1 MDELEEKVEKICLS
15 EFQNL
20 NGRESDE
27 EIFKAGILA
36 GLLNSYS
43 EEDLLK
49 ASQYGYE
56 YHQNINFPDT
66 SWEDNCKNNT
76 RQWLTTLKEQKD
88 E

>member
-1 MDELEEKVEKICLS
+1 M
-15 EFQNL
+15 
-20 NGRESDE
+20 
-27 EIFKAGILA
+27 
-36 GLLNSYS
+36 
-43 EEDLLK
+43 LK

-56 YHQNINFPDT
+56 YHQNTNFPDT